1 MMARSESQDWHR
13 LDVSQIFRIEH
24 KKKKDYSRYLRP
36 NAQIIFARHAVN
48 GEAIASRKEG
58 IVGIRI
64 GSYSKLQ
71 YRYWT

>member
-24 KKKKDYSRYLRP
+24 RKKRTNIGLRP